1 MKGNNFIDSDFY
13 CTQCGGKTINVWRR
27 RGQEREAGHLKKLYC
42 FKCNKEQNCVEIKQN
57 NKNYCYQDFLLE
69 FENHNF
75 DEEGNRKR
83 AFNIFKGAIYN
94 EKANSNVRYTGKR

>member
-13 CTQCGGKTINVWRR
+13 CTQCGSKTINVWRR

-57 NKNYCYQDFLLE
+57 NKNYRYQDFLLE

-75 DEEGNRKR
+75 DEEGNRKI
-83 AFNIFKGAIYN
+83 AFNIFKGAMYN

>member
-13 CTQCGGKTINVWRR
+13 CTQCGSKTINVWRR

-57 NKNYCYQDFLLE
+57 NKNYCYQDFLFE

-75 DEEGNRKR
+75 DEEGNRKTV
-83 AFNIFKGAIYN
+83 FNIFKGARYN
-94 EKANSNVRYTGKR
+94 EKINSNVRYTGKR